1 MKKVPLVLII
11 TIVLVSLSSC
21 SGLWVNNH
29 LRQYEQEFVIELPD
43 KYDVLFFK
51 SITNIDSV
59 KTYMALKIT
68 SDDYQLSYVNQLTSD
83 YSNYQ
88 TFNVFEKIA
97 LAKFYFANVIN
108 ENEEAYFVDQLALYD
123 WYGYEYMS
131 TNRYNDLYVIHD
143 LVENNMYL
151 FYDVHQYPYD
161 HFSHN

>member
-1 MKKVPLVLII
+1 MNKVPLVLII
-11 TIVLVSLSSC
+11 TIALVSLSSC
-21 SGLWVNNH
+21 NGLWVNNH
-29 LRQYEQEFVIELPD
+29 LRQYEQEFVIELPN
-43 KYDVLFFK
+43 KYDVLFFN

-108 ENEEAYFVDQLALYD
+108 ENEEAYFVDQLVLYD
-123 WYGYEYMS
+123 WYG
-131 TNRYNDLYVIHD
+131 
-143 LVENNMYL
+143 VEL
-151 FYDVHQYPYD
+151 
-161 HFSHN
+161 

>member
-11 TIVLVSLSSC
+11 TIALVSLSSC
-21 SGLWVNNH
+21 NGLWVNNH

-43 KYDVLFFK
+43 KYDVLFFN

-108 ENEEAYFVDQLALYD
+108 ENEEAYFVDQLVLYD
-123 WYGYEYMS
+123 WYG
-131 TNRYNDLYVIHD
+131 
-143 LVENNMYL
+143 VEL
-151 FYDVHQYPYD
+151 
-161 HFSHN
+161 